1 MITRG
6 DQNEVISD
14 QSVQKFKFS
23 NLVQVGFHKPVK
35 TLKSSAQTNSGRP
48 QGGPAQFFKV
58 LKLVVYNNL
67 VIYNLYLGDIWR
79 NMPDA
84 IQIHKGV

>member
-14 QSVQKFKFS
+14 QSVQKVKFS

-48 QGGPAQFFKV
+48 QGGPDQFFKV
-58 LKLVVYNNL
+58 VEACCTQQPCNL
-67 VIYNLYLGDIWR
+67 
-79 NMPDA
+79 
-84 IQIHKGV
+84 